1 MLVSRVLLSG
11 APPRLMLLQAPA
23 QAGGVHHQ
31 TRKLTEAGLCLVPPL
46 YPRAQKVKQR
56 DRRGKGRPISQT
68 EN

>member
-1 MLVSRVLLSG
+1 MLVSRVLLSS
-11 APPRLMLLQAPA
+11 APPRLMLCKPQLG
-23 QAGGVHHQ
+23 AGGVYHQ
-31 TRKLTEAGLCLVPPL
+31 DRKLTEAGLCLVPPL